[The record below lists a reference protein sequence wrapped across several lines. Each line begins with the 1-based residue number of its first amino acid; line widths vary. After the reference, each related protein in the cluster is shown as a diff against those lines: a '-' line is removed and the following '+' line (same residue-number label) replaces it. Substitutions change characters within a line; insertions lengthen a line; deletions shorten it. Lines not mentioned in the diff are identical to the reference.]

1 MCLTSSPL
9 NKTPCVTH
17 AHKHTRSSYTYSI
30 VNCPVFVN
38 CCFARRDRVR
48 KWVWQVGVVAI
59 RAGNQLCEDI
69 KAPLILGHFALARA
83 RECACACVRVRAGG
97 EGLEG
102 DSGTTSKSF
111 WTNLMK
117 QFHDPRQMCSWWNS
131 RAYFSPL
138 PIGLNWCMELL
149 KGDGNETK
157 ELSPSIE
164 NIAQIFSL
172 RCEPF

>member
-17 AHKHTRSSYTYSI
+17 AHKHTRSSYTHSI

-38 CCFARRDRVR
+38 CCFASRDRVR
-48 KWVWQVGVVAI
+48 KWEWQVGVVAI
-59 RAGNQLCEDI
+59 SRESTMWGHQGTTH
-69 KAPLILGHFALARA
+69 LGAFCFGARA
-83 RECACACVRVRAGG
+83 REGVCVCVCVYVCVRAGG

-117 QFHDPRQMCSWWNS
+117 QVHDPRQICSWWNS
-131 RAYFSPL
+131 RAYFRPL
-138 PIGLNWCMELL
+138 LTWGWIDAWNCYKVIGGKQKSCL
-149 KGDGNETK
+149 
-157 ELSPSIE
+157 P
-164 NIAQIFSL
+164 A
-172 RCEPF
+172 